1 METKLL
7 DQHQQKL
14 FRQRCNFCNGDHWN
28 DECPSFSTVEQ
39 RKQLLKK
46 LGCCY
51 NCLKRGHIAFECY
64 TKKTCFFCKRENHHH
79 RSLCQLNVNCIS
91 LKRTNLSMV
100 NSEELCLRQSDKMMH
115 NTVSNEQTALSQHN
129 KTEQVNDEQCHQAL
143 IELRQIKSDLEVSRN
158 ENATLKEKILKLE
171 TDQENLQT
179 SLLRYCNT
187 DLKQSFSEE
196 IYQLKERIQKLEYMN
211 NNCEINGNQKI
222 GVDMKV
228 KNENDGQSL
237 SVTEHIQ
244 KSWLK
249 FHHSNEEKEECSFL
263 ETERAYRKGK
273 TFSTNK
279 LSVDGGTG
287 EGTERSQKQILKS
300 IFSDPGMSHNV
311 RTTSFE
317 FNSKHE
323 EILCALVKVLGSL
336 MSK

>member
-1 METKLL
+1 
-7 DQHQQKL
+7 
-14 FRQRCNFCNGDHWN
+14 
-28 DECPSFSTVEQ
+28 
-39 RKQLLKK
+39 
-46 LGCCY
+46 
-51 NCLKRGHIAFECY
+51 
-64 TKKTCFFCKRENHHH
+64 
-79 RSLCQLNVNCIS
+79 
-91 LKRTNLSMV
+91 MV